1 MDRARE
7 KPGSWQS
14 GFTGKEKKV
23 NLLLSICCLVPRAL
37 QHICYCHAVSAYMA
51 FCSSWR
57 GYCSPPKAYVQQKS
71 CSLRKQAKNQVLAFT
86 TQAPSM
92 LAAGWRGSWG
102 RLKAHWKHGIN
113 NNTDSKHLSI
123 SVDSVTASSLILHST
138 KQLSP
143 LLSSMVSVVPHCSV
157 DEFCRFITYKR

>member
-86 TQAPSM
+86 VQAPSM

-102 RLKAHWKHGIN
+102 RLKAHWN
-113 NNTDSKHLSI
+113 LSI